1 MGISLFLRLM
11 MKLFII
17 LHIILDTVAITMSKL
32 YLTLL
37 QVFYYHMVI
46 IFTKMY
52 SFITLS
58 KEVLDIVNFT
68 MISLYVQ
75 CIITW
80 TCMFKV
86 ILIMMMLSFDMQQIR
101 ILILIL

>member
-1 MGISLFLRLM
+1 MG
-11 MKLFII
+11 
-17 LHIILDTVAITMSKL
+17 SKL

-75 CIITW
+75 STITW
-80 TCMFKV
+80 TCLLKV

-101 ILILIL
+101 ILILILEFIVKEIFILGMDTFILLIMFLFF